1 MSTEFWTLAFLTL
14 VFILWNISLVSID
27 NIPGVVIRGHTANNV
42 RTQYANIHGIDIEK
56 VILYKYDGYR
66 LQPSTEILLSGG
78 RWAIKARP
86 VVGDHIH
93 AAMSIWIGSKQRT
106 NAEHDRNYV
115 QTVLYEAPFFK
126 NEDLCKVPG
135 DISYTKL
142 WPHAGVHTHC
152 DGLIHIHPWSAPSVL
167 RKEGLDIQL
176 QLWFDQV
183 GISYREW
190 PMPSIQFQDG
200 TRYDANSTHQWYLSE
215 KKCYK
220 DTEFTVYT
228 KRINQVWLGHAYA
241 SYVLWYGQ
249 KHTVPPAIDSH
260 IVSLENVGAHGYN
273 GQDYP
278 HQCLHKNYPI

>member
-1 MSTEFWTLAFLTL
+1 MPTEFWMLAFLTL

-27 NIPGVVIRGHTANNV
+27 NIQGVVIRGHTANNV
-42 RTQYANIHGIDIEK
+42 RTQYATIHDIDIEK

-66 LQPSTEILLSGG
+66 LHPSTEILLSGG

-93 AAMSIWIGSKQRT
+93 AAMSIWIGSEPRT

-152 DGLIHIHPWSAPSVL
+152 DGLIHIHPWSAPAVL
-167 RKEGLDIQL
+167 RKEGLDVQL

-200 TRYDANSTHQWYLSE
+200 IRYDANSTHQWYLSE
-215 KKCYK
+215 KKCYQ
-220 DTEFTVYT
+220 DTTSTVYT
-228 KRINQVWLGHAYA
+228 HLLNQVWLGHAYA

-249 KHTVPPAIDSH
+249 KEHPPSAIDSH
-260 IVSLENVGAHGYN
+260 LVSLENVGAHGYN

-278 HQCLHKNYPI
+278 HQCLHKN